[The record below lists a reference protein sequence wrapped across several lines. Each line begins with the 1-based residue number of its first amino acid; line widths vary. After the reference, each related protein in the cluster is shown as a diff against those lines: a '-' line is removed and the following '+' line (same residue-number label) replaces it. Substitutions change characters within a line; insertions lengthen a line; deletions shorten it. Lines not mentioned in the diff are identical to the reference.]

1 MSELR
6 YWIGFNRVPQI
17 GPVRL
22 RQLIDGL
29 GSIELAWRA
38 APANLRAIG
47 LPRPAIESLLYHRQR
62 IDLDAEVARLDEA
75 GVTAL
80 TWESDDYPQLLKEI
94 DDPPPVLYVKG
105 SFAEA
110 DAFAV
115 AMVGTRHAS
124 TYGKEL
130 GRKLA
135 AGLVQNGVTVV
146 SGLALGIDGI
156 AHRAALDAGG
166 RTIAVLA
173 CGLDQVY
180 PARHRDMAEL
190 IVRHGALVSDYP
202 LGTRPEA
209 RNFPPRN
216 RIISGLSLGTVVV
229 EAGLR
234 SGALITLR
242 YALEQGRDTFAV
254 PGSVHSKASEGT
266 NAALKRGEAKL
277 VTDTQDILEELHLT
291 MAPQQQET
299 RRIVPA
305 TPAEKNLLA
314 HLGREPVH
322 VDELVRRTGLPT
334 AAVSSTLAMMELRGV
349 VRRVDNT
356 CYVLAH

>member
-1 MSELR
+1 MSDLR

-22 RQLIDGL
+22 RRLLDVF
-29 GSIELAWRA
+29 GSIDQAWHA
-38 APANLRAIG
+38 PPANLRSVG
-47 LPRPAIESLLYHRQR
+47 LPRPAIDSLLYHRQR
-62 IDLDAEVARLDEA
+62 IDLDAEVARVREA

-80 TWESDDYPQLLKEI
+80 TWKSDDYPQLLKEI
-94 DDPPPVLYVKG
+94 DDAPPVLYVRG
-105 SFAEA
+105 SLTEA
-110 DAFAV
+110 DSFAV

-130 GRKLA
+130 ARKLA
-135 AGLVQNGVTVV
+135 TRLAQSGVTIV

-173 CGLDQVY
+173 CGLDHVY
-180 PARHRDMAEL
+180 PARHREMAERL
-190 IVRHGALVSDYP
+190 VQHGALVSDYS
-202 LGTRPEA
+202 LGTKPEA

-242 YALEQGRDTFAV
+242 YALEQGRETFAV

-277 VTDTQDILEELHLT
+277 VTDVQDILEELHLT

-305 TPAEKNLLA
+305 TPAEKDLLA
-314 HLGREPVH
+314 HLGREPLH
-322 VDELVRRTGLPT
+322 VDELVRRTGLPA

-356 CYVLAH
+356 CYVLAR